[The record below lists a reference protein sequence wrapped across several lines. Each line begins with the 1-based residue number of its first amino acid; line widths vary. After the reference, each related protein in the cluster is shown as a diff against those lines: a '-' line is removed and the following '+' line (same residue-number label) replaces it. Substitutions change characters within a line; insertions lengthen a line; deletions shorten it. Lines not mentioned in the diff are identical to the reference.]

1 MCDTNLYLIREG
13 QEKLLMENIDTIR
26 RQEDKLVLR
35 DIFGEE
41 KTVKARFHEADML
54 HHRIVLEEIGK
65 LGSW

>member
-1 MCDTNLYLIREG
+1 MCDTNLYLIRDG

-54 HHRIVLEEIGK
+54 HHRIVLEEIP
-65 LGSW
+65 